1 VVVGEDR
8 LRGLVEAGIAL
19 SAELSL
25 QAVLERLLEQGSAL
39 TGASRA
45 AIGILGSAEGGFERT
60 LGDAELLARPTE
72 PSTGKQLLETRIVV
86 REAPY
91 ATLVLADK
99 RLGGDFAAED
109 KELVGLLGAQA
120 AVAIENARRY
130 ESATRWLHQL
140 EALTEVSNALARELE
155 LSRLLRLVAERL
167 RELIGARLVLI
178 ELPTSEGDLEIRC
191 AEGEGATGLIGLRLL
206 RGGSKSG
213 RVFERR
219 RSERVDVLLE
229 DVEAYQPVARR
240 VNARAAL
247 YVPMIVQEQP
257 IGMIIAVNKIGGDRF
272 SDDDLRLAET
282 FAARAAIAVDSTE
295 RVSRGSASRDET
307 PPAPRPGGLTKRESE
322 VLRLV
327 ALGLSDAE
335 VAERLVVSPRTIHSH
350 LRAIYRKLEL
360 GSRGAAARF
369 AIEHRLV

>member
-1 VVVGEDR
+1 
-8 LRGLVEAGIAL
+8 
-19 SAELSL
+19 
-25 QAVLERLLEQGSAL
+25 
-39 TGASRA
+39 
-45 AIGILGSAEGGFERT
+45 
-60 LGDAELLARPTE
+60 
-72 PSTGKQLLETRIVV
+72 
-86 REAPY
+86 
-91 ATLVLADK
+91 
-99 RLGGDFAAED
+99 
-109 KELVGLLGAQA
+109 
-120 AVAIENARRY
+120 
-130 ESATRWLHQL
+130 
-140 EALTEVSNALARELE
+140 
-155 LSRLLRLVAERL
+155 
-167 RELIGARLVLI
+167 
-178 ELPTSEGDLEIRC
+178 
-191 AEGEGATGLIGLRLL
+191 
-206 RGGSKSG
+206 
-213 RVFERR
+213 
-219 RSERVDVLLE
+219 
-229 DVEAYQPVARR
+229 
-240 VNARAAL
+240 
-247 YVPMIVQEQP
+247 MIVQEQP